1 MMKRILLVV
10 FCAFFTM
17 ISFSQTRKKTTTA
30 PKAKTTTTTVKKTNT
45 TTKKAA
51 TTAQTPKKTAQPAKK
66 TSTTKTT
73 ASKKKTTQQKPV
85 TIKQL
90 KNQQSQNQ
98 KVIKEKKAETQ
109 QLNKSIKSNLDSV
122 VILDRQ
128 ISGHQ
133 NDINRLQ
140 GDIKSLNVKIDSL
153 QTQLQRLT
161 KDLEDRKTKYAK
173 AVATMQRSHNV
184 QDKLMFIFSAQ
195 NLTQMYRRMRYVREY
210 SAFQKAQGDI
220 ILERQQQVK
229 ALKNDLLD
237 AKTRV
242 ASNLIQVED
251 KKKSLEGM
259 KTSCESKVAFLNK
272 NLKQVQKEI
281 ADAQAEDA
289 KLQAQIDRLIQL
301 EIEAAKKRQEEEAR
315 KKREAEERRKAEEA
329 RKLREKRLAEARAAA
344 KKAEEAK
351 KTAKN
356 AEEKKMAE
364 AKLKAANAEV
374 KNVEKEN
381 KKEEAVE
388 RKNVAKNRTTTDTDT
403 KLSSNFASNK
413 GRLPM
418 PITGSY
424 SIVGHY
430 GRYKVPGLSNVVL
443 DNKGINIKGQAG
455 AMARAVFDGEV
466 TGAFEYGPSYTVMVR
481 HGKYISV
488 YSGLSSVSVSKGQ
501 KVSTK
506 TPLGKVGTSSS
517 GDYILQFQLR
527 TLNND
532 RLNPEAW
539 VR

>member
-1 MMKRILLVV
+1 MKRLLLIVC
-10 FCAFFTM
+10 CALISVT
-17 ISFSQTRKKTTTA
+17 SFSQTRKKASTTN
-30 PKAKTTTTTVKKTNT
+30 KAKTTTTTAKKTNT
-45 TTKKAA
+45 RKTKATSAKSSSKAA
-51 TTAQTPKKTAQPAKK
+51 
-66 TSTTKTT
+66 
-73 ASKKKTTQQKPV
+73 TQQKPAS
-85 TIKQL
+85 IKQL

-109 QLNKSIKSNLDSV
+109 QINKSIKTNLDSV

-128 ISGHQ
+128 ITGHQ
-133 NDINRLQ
+133 NDITRLQ
-140 GDIKSLNVKIDSL
+140 GDIKSLNGRIDSL
-153 QTQLQRLT
+153 QTQLTRLN
-161 KDLEDRKTKYAK
+161 KDLEDRKGKYAK
-173 AVATMQRSHNV
+173 AVAAMSRKHNV

-195 NLTQMYRRMRYVREY
+195 NLTQMYRRMRYIREY

-220 ILERQQQVK
+220 IRERQQQVQ

-242 ASNLIQVED
+242 ANNLVQVED

-259 KTSCESKVAFLNK
+259 KTSVESKVAFLNK
-272 NLKQVQKEI
+272 NLKQVQQEI
-281 ADAQAEDA
+281 ATAQAEDA

-315 KKREAEERRKAEEA
+315 KRKAAEERRKAEEA

-351 KTAKN
+351 RAAKN
-356 AEEKKMAE
+356 AEEKKRAE
-364 AKLKAANAEV
+364 ASLKAANAEV

-381 KKEEAVE
+381 KREEAVE
-388 RKNVAKNRTTTDTDT
+388 RKEAKKRTSNVDTDT

-430 GRYKVPGLSNVVL
+430 GRYNVKGLSGVVL
-443 DNKGINIKGQAG
+443 ENKGINIKGEAG

-466 TGAFEYGPSYTVMVR
+466 SGFYEYGPSYTVMVR

-506 TPLGKVGTSSS
+506 TPLGKVGTNTN
-517 GDYILQFQLR
+517 GDYVLQFQLR

-532 RLNPEAW
+532 RLNPEVW

>member
-1 MMKRILLVV
+1 MMKRFLLVV
-10 FCAFFTM
+10 FCVCFAMT
-17 ISFSQTRKKTTTA
+17 SFSQTRKKTTTA
-30 PKAKTTTTTVKKTNT
+30 PKAKTTTTTRKPN
-45 TTKKAA
+45 TTKKTA
-51 TTAQTPKKTAQPAKK
+51 TVAQTPKKTSQTAKK
-66 TSTTKTT
+66 TATTKSTQNP
-73 ASKKKTTQQKPV
+73 KKKTTPQKPV
-85 TIKQL
+85 TINQL

-128 ISGHQ
+128 ITGHQ
-133 NDINRLQ
+133 NDINKLQ
-140 GDIKSLNVKIDSL
+140 GDIKSLNGKIDSL

-161 KDLEDRKTKYAK
+161 KDLEDRKVKYAK
-173 AVATMQRSHNV
+173 AVNAMQRSHNV
-184 QDKLMFIFSAQ
+184 QDKLMFIFSAK
-195 NLTQMYRRMRYVREY
+195 NLTQLYRRMRYIREY

-220 ILERQQQVK
+220 IRERQQQVQ
-229 ALKNDLLD
+229 ALKNNLLD

-242 ASNLIQVED
+242 ASNLIQVEN
-251 KKKSLEGM
+251 KKKSLVGM
-259 KTSCESKVAFLNK
+259 KTSCENKVAFLNK
-272 NLKQVQKEI
+272 NLEQVKKEI
-281 ADAQAEDA
+281 AEAQAEDA

-315 KKREAEERRKAEEA
+315 KRREAEQRRKAEEA

-351 KTAKN
+351 KVAKN
-356 AEEKKMAE
+356 AEEKKAAE

-388 RKNVAKNRTTTDTDT
+388 RKAVAKERTTTDTDT
-403 KLSSNFASNK
+403 KLSSNFANNK
-413 GRLPM
+413 GRLPI

-430 GRYKVPGLSNVVL
+430 GRYRVPGLTNVVL
-443 DNKGINIKGQAG
+443 ENKGINIKGQAG

-506 TPLGKVGTSSS
+506 TPLGKVGTSSA

-532 RLNPEAW
+532 RLNPEVW

>member
-1 MMKRILLVV
+1 MKRILLFV
-10 FCAFFTM
+10 FCALITM
-17 ISFSQTRKKTTTA
+17 NSFSQTRKKTTTA
-30 PKAKTTTTTVKKTNT
+30 PKAKTTTTTTRKSN
-45 TTKKAA
+45 TTKKAT
-51 TTAQTPKKTAQPAKK
+51 TTAQTPKKTTQAAKK
-66 TSTTKTT
+66 TTSSKAAQTP
-73 ASKKKTTQQKPV
+73 KKKTTQQKPA

-128 ISGHQ
+128 ITGHQ
-133 NDINRLQ
+133 NDINRLK
-140 GDIKSLNVKIDSL
+140 GDIKSLNSRIDSL
-153 QTQLQRLT
+153 QTQLNRLT
-161 KDLEDRKTKYAK
+161 KDLEDRKVKYAK
-173 AVATMQRSHNV
+173 AVTAMQRNHNV

-220 ILERQQQVK
+220 IRERHQQVQ

-242 ASNLIQVED
+242 ASNLMQVED

-272 NLKQVQKEI
+272 NLQQVQKEI
-281 ADAQAEDA
+281 AAAQAEDA

-301 EIEAAKKRQEEEAR
+301 EIEAEKKRQAEAAR
-315 KKREAEERRKAEEA
+315 KAREAEEKRKAEEA

-351 KTAKN
+351 KAAKN
-356 AEEKKMAE
+356 AEEKKRAE

-388 RKNVAKNRTTTDTDT
+388 RKTVAKARTTTDTDT

-430 GRYKVPGLSNVVL
+430 GRYNVPGLKGVVL
-443 DNKGINIKGQAG
+443 ENKGINIKGQAG

-466 TGAFEYGPSYTVMVR
+466 TGFYEYGPSYTVMVR

-506 TPLGKVGTSSS
+506 TPLGKVGTNTS
-517 GDYILQFQLR
+517 GDYVLQFQLR